1 VNRPTDRLLDL
12 LLHFEVSQTGID
24 LTDTKACLI
33 GRASDGIGV
42 YGCDTIVVSN
52 DR

>member
-1 VNRPTDRLLDL
+1 
-12 LLHFEVSQTGID
+12 LHYDMSQTGID
-24 LTDTKACLI
+24 LTDTRACLI

-42 YGCDTIVVSN
+42 YGCDTVRVSN